1 MCAYESIIFIIV
13 GYPNILF
20 QKHDLSLNLPA
31 CYSHIERLPNLSKLT
46 LERILSCGPE
56 SCSGFLAV
64 GLSLGTSLL
73 QQTAGRPLRPNQ
85 IDAKKRSKN
94 RQSPTAFYG
103 CLTVMPCNFVSF
115 STYKLGPDS
124 PIFDLFRHVALQWP
138 TSPMQTSTITNP
150 SPLAS
155 ITSGYRDSG
164 QGREDQVKGQT

>member
-1 MCAYESIIFIIV
+1 MIFIIV

-31 CYSHIERLPNLSKLT
+31 YYSQIERLPNLSKLT

-85 IDAKKRSKN
+85 TDARKRSKN
-94 RQSPTAFYG
+94 RQSPKAFYG
-103 CLTVMPCNFVSF
+103 CLPHS
-115 STYKLGPDS
+115 G
-124 PIFDLFRHVALQWP
+124 AL
-138 TSPMQTSTITNP
+138 
-150 SPLAS
+150 
-155 ITSGYRDSG
+155 
-164 QGREDQVKGQT
+164 